1 MADRHA
7 ERHAEGVS
15 MTRNK
20 NTAFL
25 GHPTA
30 LGWLSGSEFWERFS
44 YYGMQALLVIYMAQ
58 YLLLP
63 GHVEHVLAFVPFRHA
78 VESVYGKLTPP
89 ALASI
94 IFGFYAGFVYLTPL
108 AGGWVA
114 DRLIGRTRTVTV
126 GALLMA
132 LGHFMMAFEASFL
145 LALLC
150 LLLGVGCFKGNIAAQ
165 VGDLYASDDPRRAD
179 GFQIYYIG
187 IQIAVIIS
195 PFICGTLGETVGWPY
210 GFGAAGVG
218 MLIGLATY
226 LIGRP
231 SLPVEKMRDGE
242 VVRPPMTRRDG
253 VTIAILIGLVP
264 VLALSLVGNMQI
276 FNAYLIWA
284 QKNFQ
289 LVFFGKTMPITWML
303 SVDAFISTI
312 LMAGSVLFWHWWA
325 KRWTEPDEITKIVIG
340 VVIAALAPTVLALAS
355 SVVASTGHPVSL
367 IWAVAFHVLND
378 LGFAN
383 VLPVALALYSR
394 AAPKGLSGLMVAV
407 QYLQLFLANM
417 MVGYLGSLLDVMSG
431 TEFWMLHV
439 GLMAISAVILIMV
452 RYFAGGILAPSYDH
466 SLKPAEQL
474 A

>member
-1 MADRHA
+1 
-7 ERHAEGVS
+7 
-15 MTRNK
+15 MTRNR

-25 GHPTA
+25 GHPTG

-44 YYGMQALLVIYMAQ
+44 YYGMQALLVLYMTQ

-63 GHVEHVLAFVPFRHA
+63 GHVEHVWAFVPFRHA

-145 LALLC
+145 FALLC
-150 LLLGVGCFKGNIAAQ
+150 LLIGVGCFKGNIAAQ
-165 VGDLYASDDPRRAD
+165 VGDLYAGDDPRRAD
-179 GFQIYYIG
+179 GFQIYYLG

-231 SLPVEKMRDGE
+231 SLPTEKMRDGE

-253 VTIAILIGLVP
+253 VRVAILVGLVP

-289 LVFFGKTMPITWML
+289 LVFFGRTMPITWML

-325 KRWTEPDEITKIVIG
+325 KRWTEPDEITKMVIG
-340 VVIAALAPTVLALAS
+340 VVIAALAPTVLAVAS

-383 VLPVALALYSR
+383 VLPVGLALYSR
-394 AAPKGLSGLMVAV
+394 AAPKGSAGLMVAV
-407 QYLQLFLANM
+407 YYLQLFLANM
-417 MVGYLGSLLDVMSG
+417 FVGYLGSLLGVMSG
-431 TEFWMLHV
+431 TRFWLLHV
-439 GLMAISAVILIMV
+439 GLMAISAVILIAI
-452 RYFAGGILAPSYDH
+452 RHFAGSIIAPSYDH
-466 SLKPAEQL
+466 SPKAAGQL

>member
-1 MADRHA
+1 
-7 ERHAEGVS
+7 

-25 GHPTA
+25 GHPSG
-30 LGWLSGSEFWERFS
+30 LGWLAGSEFWERFS
-44 YYGMQALLVIYMAQ
+44 YYGMQALLVLYMTQ

-63 GHVEHVLAFVPFRHA
+63 GHVEHVWAFVPFRHA
-78 VESVYGKLTPP
+78 VEAVYGKLTPP

-114 DRLIGRTRTVTV
+114 DRLIGRTRTITV

-132 LGHFMMAFEASFL
+132 LGHFLMAFEASFL

-150 LLLGVGCFKGNIAAQ
+150 LLLGVGLFKGNIAAQ
-165 VGDLYASDDPRRAD
+165 VGDLYAKDDPRRAD
-179 GFQIYYIG
+179 AFQIYYLG
-187 IQIAVIIS
+187 IQISVIIS

-231 SLPVEKMRDGE
+231 ALPKEKIRDGE
-242 VVRPPMTRRDG
+242 VVRPPLTRRDG
-253 VTIAILIGLVP
+253 LAVTLLLLLVP
-264 VLALSLVGNMQI
+264 VLGLSLVGNMEI
-276 FNAYLIWA
+276 FNAYIIWA

-289 LVFFGKTMPITWML
+289 LVFFGETMPITWML
-303 SVDAFISTI
+303 SVDAFFSTI

-340 VVIAALAPTVLALAS
+340 VVIAALAPTVLAIAS
-355 SVVASTGHPVSL
+355 LVVASTGHPVSL
-367 IWAVAFHVLND
+367 LWAVAFHVLND
-378 LGFAN
+378 LGFSNAI
-383 VLPVALALYSR
+383 PVSLALYSR
-394 AAPKGLSGLMVAV
+394 AAPKGLSGIMVAV
-407 QYLQLFLANM
+407 NLLQFFVANM
-417 MVGYLGSLLDVMSG
+417 IVGYLGSLLDVMPG

-439 GLMAISAVILIMV
+439 GLMAVSVVILIAV
-452 RYFAGGILAPSYDH
+452 RTFAGGILAPSYDH
-466 SLKPAEQL
+466 SPKPAEQL

>member
-1 MADRHA
+1 
-7 ERHAEGVS
+7 

-25 GHPTA
+25 GHPSG

-44 YYGMQALLVIYMAQ
+44 YYGMQALLVLYMTQ

-63 GHVEHVLAFVPFRHA
+63 GHVEHVWAFVPFRHA
-78 VESVYGKLTPP
+78 VEGVYGKLAP
-89 ALASI
+89 AELASI
-94 IFGFYAGFVYLTPL
+94 IYGFYAGFVYVTPL
-108 AGGWVA
+108 AGGWIA
-114 DRLIGRTRTVTV
+114 DRLLGRTRTVTI
-126 GALLMA
+126 GALLMVA
-132 LGHFMMAFEASFL
+132 GHFLMAFEASFL

-165 VGDLYASDDPRRAD
+165 VGDLYAKDDPRRAD
-179 GFQIYYIG
+179 AFQIYYLG
-187 IQIAVIIS
+187 IQISVIIS

-231 SLPVEKMRDGE
+231 ALPKEKIRDGE
-242 VVRPPMTRRDG
+242 VVRPPLTRRDG
-253 VTIAILIGLVP
+253 LAVTLLLLLVP
-264 VLALSLVGNMQI
+264 VLGLSLVGNMEI
-276 FNAYLIWA
+276 FNAYIIWA

-303 SVDAFISTI
+303 SVDAFFSTV

-340 VVIAALAPTVLALAS
+340 VAIAALAPTVLAIAS
-355 SVVASTGHPVSL
+355 LVVASTGHPVSL
-367 IWAVAFHVLND
+367 LWAVAFHVLND
-378 LGFAN
+378 LGFSNAI
-383 VLPVALALYSR
+383 PVSLALYSR
-394 AAPKGLSGLMVAV
+394 AAPKGLSGIMVAV
-407 QYLQLFLANM
+407 NLLQFFVANM
-417 MVGYLGSLLDVMSG
+417 IVGYLGSLFDRMSSAQ
-431 TEFWMLHV
+431 FWLLHV
-439 GLMAISAVILIMV
+439 GLMAISAAILIAV
-452 RYFAGGILAPSYDH
+452 RYFASDLLAPSYDH
-466 SLKPAEQL
+466 SGQPAEQL

>member
-1 MADRHA
+1 MAPGRHVK
-7 ERHAEGVS
+7 RRTP
-15 MTRNK
+15 MTRNR

-25 GHPTA
+25 GHPTG
-30 LGWLSGSEFWERFS
+30 LGWLAGSEFWERFS
-44 YYGMQALLVIYMAQ
+44 YYGMQALLVIYMTQ

-63 GHVEHVLAFVPFRHA
+63 GHVEHVWAFVPFRHA
-78 VESVYGKLTPP
+78 AESVYGKLTPP

-114 DRLIGRTRTVTV
+114 DRLIGRTSTVTV

-132 LGHFMMAFEASFL
+132 LGPFLMAFEASFL
-145 LALLC
+145 FALLC
-150 LLLGVGCFKGNIAAQ
+150 LLIGVGCFKGNIAAQ
-165 VGDLYASDDPRRAD
+165 VGDLYAGNDPRRAD
-179 GFQIYYIG
+179 GFQIYYLG

-195 PFICGTLGETVGWPY
+195 PFICGTLGETVGWAY

-231 SLPVEKMRDGE
+231 SLPSEKMRDGE

-253 VTIAILIGLVP
+253 LSVAILILLVP

-312 LMAGSVLFWHWWA
+312 LMGGSVLFWHWWA
-325 KRWTEPDEITKIVIG
+325 KRWTEPDEITKMVVG
-340 VVIAALAPTVLALAS
+340 VVIAALAPTVLAIAS
-355 SVVASTGHPVSL
+355 WVVASTGHPVSL
-367 IWAVAFHVLND
+367 IWAVAFHFLND

-383 VLPVALALYSR
+383 VLPVGLALYSR
-394 AAPKGLSGLMVAV
+394 AASTGAAGLMVGIY
-407 QYLQLFLANM
+407 YLQLFLANM
-417 MVGYLGSLLDVMSG
+417 IVGYLGSLLDMMPA
-431 TEFWMLHV
+431 TQFWMLHV
-439 GLMAISAVILIMV
+439 GLMVIAAAILIAV
-452 RYFAGGILAPSYDH
+452 RHFAGGILAPSYDH
-466 SLKPAEQL
+466 SPKAAEQL

>member
-1 MADRHA
+1 
-7 ERHAEGVS
+7 

-25 GHPTA
+25 GHPTG

-44 YYGMQALLVIYMAQ
+44 YYGMQALLVLYMTQ

-63 GHVEHVLAFVPFRHA
+63 GHVEHVWAFVPFRHA
-78 VESVYGKLTPP
+78 VEAVYGKLTPSE
-89 ALASI
+89 LASI

-108 AGGWVA
+108 AGGWIA
-114 DRLIGRTRTVTV
+114 DRLIGRTSTVTI

-132 LGHFMMAFEASFL
+132 LGHFLMAFEATFL
-145 LALLC
+145 FALLC

-165 VGDLYASDDPRRAD
+165 VGDLYTANDPRRAD
-179 GFQIYYIG
+179 GFQIYYLG

-218 MLIGLATY
+218 MLIGLGTY
-226 LIGRP
+226 LMGRP
-231 SLPVEKMRDGE
+231 MLPKEKMRDGE

-253 VTIAILIGLVP
+253 LAVAILVGLVP
-264 VLALSLVGNMQI
+264 VLGLSLVGNMQI

-289 LVFFGKTMPITWML
+289 LVFFGRTMPISWML

-312 LMAGSVLFWHWWA
+312 LMAGSVMFWHWWA
-325 KRWTEPDEITKIVIG
+325 KRWTEPDEITKMVIG
-340 VVIAALAPTVLALAS
+340 VVIAAFAPTVLAVAS
-355 SVVASTGHPVSL
+355 AVVASTGHPVSL

-417 MVGYLGSLLDVMSG
+417 MVGYLGSLLDVMPA
-431 TEFWMLHV
+431 TQFWMLHV
-439 GLMAISAVILIMV
+439 GLMVVSAVILIAV
-452 RYFAGGILAPSYDH
+452 RHFAGGILAPSYDH
-466 SLKPAEQL
+466 APKTAEQL

>member
-1 MADRHA
+1 
-7 ERHAEGVS
+7 
-15 MTRNK
+15 MTRNR

-25 GHPTA
+25 GHPTG

-44 YYGMQALLVIYMAQ
+44 YYGMQALLVLYMTQ

-63 GHVEHVLAFVPFRHA
+63 GHVEHVWAFVPFRHA

-145 LALLC
+145 FALLC
-150 LLLGVGCFKGNIAAQ
+150 LLIGVGCFKGNIAAQ
-165 VGDLYASDDPRRAD
+165 VGDLYAGDDPRRAD
-179 GFQIYYIG
+179 GFQIYYLG

-231 SLPVEKMRDGE
+231 SLPTEKMRDGE

-253 VTIAILIGLVP
+253 VRVAILVGLVP
-264 VLALSLVGNMQI
+264 VLARSLVGNMQI

-289 LVFFGKTMPITWML
+289 LVFFGRTMPITWML

-325 KRWTEPDEITKIVIG
+325 KRWTEPDEITKMVIG
-340 VVIAALAPTVLALAS
+340 VVIAALAPTVLAVAS

-383 VLPVALALYSR
+383 VLPVGLALYSR
-394 AAPKGLSGLMVAV
+394 AAPKGSAGLMVAV
-407 QYLQLFLANM
+407 YYLQLFLANM
-417 MVGYLGSLLDVMSG
+417 FVGYLGSLLGVMSG
-431 TEFWMLHV
+431 TRFWLLHV
-439 GLMAISAVILIMV
+439 GLMAISAVILIAI
-452 RYFAGGILAPSYDH
+452 RHFAGSIIAPSYDH
-466 SLKPAEQL
+466 SPKAAGQL

>member
-1 MADRHA
+1 
-7 ERHAEGVS
+7 
-15 MTRNK
+15 MTRDK

-25 GHPTA
+25 GPPTG

-44 YYGMQALLVIYMAQ
+44 YYGMQALLVIYMTQ

-63 GHVEHVLAFVPFRHA
+63 AHVGQIWAFVPFRHA
-78 VESVYGKLTPP
+78 VEAVYGKLTP
-89 ALASI
+89 AELASI

-114 DRLIGRTRTVTV
+114 DRLIGRTRTVTL

-150 LLLGVGCFKGNIAAQ
+150 LLIGVGCFKGNIAAQ
-165 VGDLYASDDPRRAD
+165 VGDLYARDDPTRAD

-195 PFICGTLGETVGWPY
+195 PFVCGTLGETVGWSW

-218 MLIGLATY
+218 MLIGLAIY

-231 SLPVEKMRDGE
+231 SLPSEKMRAGE
-242 VVRPPMTRRDG
+242 VVRPPMTKRDG
-253 VTIAILIGLVP
+253 VTVGILVALVP

-340 VVIAALAPTVLALAS
+340 VVIAAVAPTVLAVAS
-355 SVVASTGHPVSL
+355 LVVASTGHPVSL

-394 AAPKGLSGLMVAV
+394 AAPKGLSGSMVAV

-417 MVGYLGSLLDVMSG
+417 MVGYLGSLLDVMPG
-431 TEFWMLHV
+431 PQFWMLHV
-439 GLMAISAVILIMV
+439 GLMAVAAAMLIAV
-452 RYFAGGILAPSYDH
+452 RYFLGNILAPSYDH
-466 SLKPAEQL
+466 AGAPAQQL

>member
-1 MADRHA
+1 
-7 ERHAEGVS
+7 
-15 MTRNK
+15 MTRDR

-25 GHPTA
+25 GHPTG

-44 YYGMQALLVIYMAQ
+44 YYGMQALLVIYMTQ

-63 GHVEHVLAFVPFRHA
+63 AHVGQIWAFVPFRHA
-78 VESVYGKLTPP
+78 VEAVYGKLTPA

-94 IFGFYAGFVYLTPL
+94 IFGFYAGFVYVTPL

-114 DRLIGRTRTVTV
+114 DRLIGRTKTVTI

-132 LGHFMMAFEASFL
+132 LGHFLMAFEASFL
-145 LALLC
+145 FALLC
-150 LLLGVGCFKGNIAAQ
+150 LLIGVGCFKGNIAAQ
-165 VGDLYASDDPRRAD
+165 VGDLYADTDPRRAD

-195 PFICGTLGETVGWPY
+195 PFVCGTLGETVGWSY

-231 SLPVEKMRDGE
+231 SLPPEKMRAGD

-253 VTIAILIGLVP
+253 VAVAILIGLVP
-264 VLALSLVGNMQI
+264 VLGLSLVGNMQI

-312 LMAGSVLFWHWWA
+312 LMAGSVMFWHWWA
-325 KRWTEPDEITKIVIG
+325 KRRIEPDEITKMVIG
-340 VVIAALAPTVLALAS
+340 VTIAAFAPVVLAIAS
-355 SVVASTGHPVSL
+355 AVVASTGHPVSL

-394 AAPKGLSGLMVAV
+394 AAPKGLAGIMVAV
-407 QYLQLFLANM
+407 YYLQLFLANM
-417 MVGYLGSLLDVMSG
+417 FVGYLGSLFDKMPA
-431 TEFWMLHV
+431 TQFWLLHV
-439 GLMAISAVILIMV
+439 GLMAVSAVILIAV
-452 RYFAGGILAPSYDH
+452 RHFAGHIIAPSYDH
-466 SLKPAEQL
+466 AAKPAEQL

>member
-1 MADRHA
+1 
-7 ERHAEGVS
+7 

-25 GHPTA
+25 GHPSG

-44 YYGMQALLVIYMAQ
+44 YYGMQALLVLYMTQ

-63 GHVEHVLAFVPFRHA
+63 GHVEHVWAFVPFRHA

-132 LGHFMMAFEASFL
+132 LGHFLMAFEASFL

-150 LLLGVGCFKGNIAAQ
+150 LLIGVGCFKGNIAAQ
-165 VGDLYASDDPRRAD
+165 VGDLYSTDDPRRAD
-179 GFQIYYIG
+179 GFQIYYLG

-231 SLPVEKMRDGE
+231 SLPPEKMRDGE
-242 VVRPPMTRRDG
+242 VVRPPMTKRDSLS
-253 VTIAILIGLVP
+253 VALLIGLIP
-264 VLALSLVGNMQI
+264 VLALALVGNMQI

-289 LVFFGKTMPITWML
+289 LVFFGRTMPITWML

-312 LMAGSVLFWHWWA
+312 LMAGSILFWHWWA
-325 KRWTEPDEITKIVIG
+325 KRWTEPDEITKMVIG
-340 VVIAALAPTVLALAS
+340 VVIAALAPTVLAIAS
-355 SVVASTGHPVSL
+355 WVVASTGHPVSL
-367 IWAVAFHVLND
+367 IWAVAFHFLND

-383 VLPVALALYSR
+383 VLPVGLALYSR
-394 AAPKGLSGLMVAV
+394 AAPKGAAGLMVGIY
-407 QYLQLFLANM
+407 YLQLFLANM
-417 MVGYLGSLLDVMSG
+417 IVGYLGSLLDMMPA
-431 TEFWMLHV
+431 TQFWMLHV
-439 GLMAISAVILIMV
+439 GLMVIAAAILIAV
-452 RYFAGGILAPSYDH
+452 RHFAGGILAPSYDH
-466 SLKPAEQL
+466 SPKAAEQL